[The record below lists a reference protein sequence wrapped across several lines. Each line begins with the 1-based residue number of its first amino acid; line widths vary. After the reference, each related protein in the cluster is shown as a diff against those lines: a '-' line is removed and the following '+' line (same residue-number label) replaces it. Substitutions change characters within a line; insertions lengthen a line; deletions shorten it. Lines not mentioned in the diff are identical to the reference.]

1 MCPAGSAV
9 AAMGSTAVSEC
20 ICGAGF
26 VGPDGG
32 ACTACGVVRESYV
45 PPATFYSS
53 LRGQEFNHPQLDNAL
68 YQSGW
73 AASTNDQ
80 NQVRPRPVHN
90 LMRREH
96 RADRLWCVPAV
107 LL

>member
-1 MCPAGSAV
+1 MSD
-9 AAMGSTAVSEC
+9 C
-20 ICGAGF
+20 ICGSGF
-26 VGPDGG
+26 FGLDGG
-32 ACTACGVVRESYV
+32 ACTACGVVRVSYV
-45 PPATFYSS
+45 PPAAFYSS
-53 LRGQEFNHPQLDNAL
+53 ILSAEFDHPQLDNAL

-96 RADRLWCVPAV
+96 RAERLWWVLAV
-107 LL
+107 LV